1 MRTKHFFIAG
11 AIVLVT
17 VAIIFFSC
25 EYEKQSTS
33 PASSSTTD
41 TQSQVEGEEYLVEAL
56 DELESLADLSVTAT
70 GTTHSSILASLRKQ
84 TSLSSVSAD
93 TTFVYGEV
101 TTNGYGATVK
111 EKITHPKGLFL
122 ITVTKSY
129 GKQNGHTVTE
139 TKKYSS
145 VDDYQNGLPQAT
157 STTEVYGLSKDT
169 IVTHV
174 IKNNTSETYT
184 FKLPV
189 ITRTINALDGSIKV
203 SSRYGLNNMVVTEVS
218 DGVTNV
224 VSQIK
229 KSYGANDGSLISRI
243 EYPANGEWKQ
253 TRTLG
258 RADGSIL
265 KEVTSNY

>member
-1 MRTKHFFIAG
+1 MRTKHLFIAS
-11 AIVLVT
+11 AVVILT
-17 VAIIFFSC
+17 AAIIFFSC
-25 EYEKQSTS
+25 EYNKQSS
-33 PASSSTTD
+33 NPASSTLVD
-41 TQSQVEGEEYLVEAL
+41 TQLQAEGEAYLVEAL
-56 DELESLADLSVTAT
+56 DELESLAELSTTAS
-70 GTTHSSILASLRKQ
+70 GTSRSSILSELKKQ
-84 TSLSSVSAD
+84 PSLSKVSAD
-93 TTFVYGEV
+93 TTIVYGEV
-101 TTNGYGATVK
+101 TSDGYGATVK

-122 ITVTKSY
+122 ITITKSY
-129 GKQNGHTVTE
+129 GKQNGHTVTQ

-145 VDDYQNGLPQAT
+145 VDDYENDLPQAT

-189 ITRTINALDGSIKV
+189 VTRTINALDGSIKV

-229 KSYGANDGSLISRI
+229 KSYGISDGSLISRI